1 MAGVPDVR
9 VPGVEVRRTGTR
21 DAPPGAVLQQW
32 YDGDGR
38 LIATGGGDSGYWWMH
53 WAGLAT
59 FWFGE
64 SGDVIAEP
72 ARSSPS
78 SELEDIFRRGVIPV
92 VLLARGCEALHASAA
107 AHPGGVIAFCGTSG
121 TGKSTLALALSAQG
135 LNHFADDTVVYRWCG
150 GRPMAVALPFPVR
163 VNDPARR
170 TAAPRSAS
178 DGLPRST
185 DAALIRIYHL
195 VRDATLDP
203 LCPRFV
209 PVPEAMRFERLLAH
223 SHPFEL
229 GTAERRRAFFENL
242 MRLAREVELWECR
255 FAPSLT
261 ALPAFSSKIRE
272 HAAV

>member
-9 VPGVEVRRTGTR
+9 VPGVEVRRAGTR
-21 DAPPGAVLQQW
+21 DAPPGVVLQQW

-38 LIATGGGDSGYWWMH
+38 LIATGGRDSGNWWMH

-78 SELEDIFRRGVIPV
+78 TELEDIFRRGVIPV

-107 AHPGGVIAFCGTSG
+107 SHPGGVIAFCGTSG
-121 TGKSTLALALSAQG
+121 TGKSTLALALSALG
-135 LNHFADDTVVYRWCG
+135 LAHFADDTVVYRWSG
-150 GRPMAVALPFPVR
+150 GRPLALALPFPVR

-170 TAAPRSAS
+170 AAALRSAS
-178 DGLPRST
+178 NGLPRST
-185 DAALIRIYHL
+185 DAALHRIYHL
-195 VRDATLDP
+195 VRDTTLDP
-203 LCPRFV
+203 LSPRFV
-209 PVPEAMRFERLLAH
+209 PVPETMRFERLLAH
-223 SHPFEL
+223 AHPFEL
-229 GTAERRRAFFENL
+229 GTDDRRRAFFESL
-242 MRLAREVELWECR
+242 MTLAREVEVWECR
-255 FAPSLT
+255 FAPALS
-261 ALPAFSSKIRE
+261 ALPALTSRIRE